1 MARITVED
9 CLREENNRFALV
21 QLASKRTKQL
31 LHGSKSVIEDPR
43 ANKAV
48 VTALREIASGRVRF
62 MSAEELAIQEAKEAL
77 EAKNREEQIQP
88 VSDELLAA
96 AALFKTNIPEFE
108 DDESDDLDEA
118 EAGIEDLDDSDEDMD
133 DSDDSDDSEEGDES
147 EEGGDKE
154 GDSNVGSNGD
164 SDDDSDDEKGP
175 SGDSEF

>member
-62 MSAEELAIQEAKEAL
+62 MSPEELAVQEAKEAL
-77 EAKNREEQIQP
+77 EAKTREEYIQP
-88 VSDELLAA
+88 VSEELLAA
-96 AALFKTNIPEFE
+96 AALFKTDIPEFE
-108 DDESDDLDEA
+108 DDDSEEIEA
-118 EAGIEDLDDSDEDMD
+118 EADDD
-133 DSDDSDDSEEGDES
+133 DSDDE
-147 EEGGDKE
+147 KE
-154 GDSNVGSNGD
+154 VKA
-164 SDDDSDDEKGP
+164 SDDDSDDADDSSDDEGDDSEGEKGP